1 MSMENLQR
9 LVWENDMEILPIRI
23 EHTFLLRSLPYFHK
37 DPFDRLILV
46 QSFLED
52 MDIVSSDEIFDHY
65 LQDQPLVRIW

>member
-1 MSMENLQR
+1 MENLQR